1 MSAGE
6 AKLIFLCGKMAAGK
20 STLAKELAARDG
32 AVLIVQDEFLD
43 ALYPGEIVDIPD
55 FVRTSTRLRNALAPH
70 VCSLL
75 TKGVSVVLDFPGNT
89 KPQRAWFRE
98 VFERANAG
106 HELHLIVA
114 SDDLC
119 KRQLK
124 ERSRHLPPGAPW
136 TSEAE
141 FDAITAYY
149 DPPSQDEAFN
159 IIRHERD

>member
-1 MSAGE
+1 M
-6 AKLIFLCGKMAAGK
+6 
-20 STLAKELAARDG
+20 
-32 AVLIVQDEFLD
+32 
-43 ALYPGEIVDIPD
+43 
-55 FVRTSTRLRNALAPH
+55 LAPH
-70 VCSLL
+70 
-75 TKGVSVVLDFPGNT
+75 
-89 KPQRAWFRE
+89 
-98 VFERANAG
+98 

-149 DPPSQDEAFN
+149 DPPSAAEAFN